1 MKKIKV
7 AFIHK
12 TSNPF
17 MSGKHFDNTWYNFHV
32 NSLQRNNDID
42 VSYFHSEDKLDTSV
56 LKDGFDIILL
66 LSNDF
71 SSMPKELVGI
81 DDLDIPTICGV
92 CDPVDAKE
100 SIELHKKWK
109 IDYYYDFE
117 HEDFFYERYP
127 KYFKYKKILLGVET
141 RLYNNLKPFNQ
152 RIKDK
157 ILLTGAIG
165 NKKFFSKIINDIKN
179 PKWNAYRFY
188 NLRTKCSDLS
198 YVDYTPTLQHNYV
211 NDRYPQLLE
220 QYASSIVATTYVPN
234 IKYWENAAAGC
245 LTFMEISKLNK
256 GHFLGYRDNES
267 CIFIDQ
273 KNYKEKFEE
282 YLSDTKNPKWKEIAN
297 AGREFTLQNYTN
309 DKAVDSLVEL
319 MRTLI

>member
-1 MKKIKV
+1 MRKIKV
-7 AFIHK
+7 AFIYK

-17 MSGKHFDNTWYNFHV
+17 MSGKHFDNTEYNFHV
-32 NSLQRNNDID
+32 SSLQRNNDID

-56 LKDGFDIILL
+56 LKDRFDIILL
-66 LSNDF
+66 LINEVDG
-71 SSMPKELVGI
+71 MPELVGI

-92 CDPVDAKE
+92 CDAFGAKK

-109 IDYYYDFE
+109 IDYYFDFQ
-117 HEDFFYERYP
+117 HEGFFYDRYP
-127 KYFKYKKILLGVET
+127 KHFKYKKIMLGLET

-165 NKKFFSKIINDIKN
+165 NKKFFSKIINDIKR

-188 NLRTKCSDLS
+188 NLRIKCSSLP

-220 QYASSIVATTYVPN
+220 QYASSIVAATYVPS

>member
-1 MKKIKV
+1 MRKIKV
-7 AFIHK
+7 AFIYK

-17 MSGKHFDNTWYNFHV
+17 MSGKHFDNTEYNFHV
-32 NSLQRNNDID
+32 SSLQRNNDID

-56 LKDGFDIILL
+56 LKDRFDIILL
-66 LSNDF
+66 LINEVDG
-71 SSMPKELVGI
+71 MPELVGI

-92 CDPVDAKE
+92 CDAFGAKK

-109 IDYYYDFE
+109 IDYYFDFQ
-117 HEDFFYERYP
+117 HEGFFYDRYP
-127 KYFKYKKILLGVET
+127 KHFKYKKIMLGLET

-165 NKKFFSKIINDIKN
+165 NKKFFSKIINDIKR

-188 NLRTKCSDLS
+188 NLRTKCSDLP
-198 YVDYTPTLQHNYV
+198 YVDYTPTLQHHYV